1 MTKVLVIEDENALL
15 EEILDMLRLENF
27 TAVGAPN
34 GLVGVALARQH
45 LPDLIL
51 CDVIM
56 PELDGFG
63 VLQELRRD
71 SITATIPFIFLTAR
85 AEREA
90 MRKGME
96 LGADDYLTK
105 PFMQAELLAAIR
117 TRLDKHAAIETQ
129 RLRTLS
135 HRLMQMQEVERYQV
149 ARELSDET
157 GQMLAALQ
165 MILETTKGAAT
176 DANRAKI
183 NQAQDLLN
191 QLMTRIGDLSFALRP
206 VILDDLG
213 LLPVLV
219 QYFERYTAQTLID
232 VHFRHAGLEQRF
244 QPEAETAVF
253 RIIQEALTNV
263 ARHTRVRE
271 VEVHVWAAQ
280 DTLYLQI
287 EDRGGGFDL
296 ESTLTRGIATGLTRM
311 HGRAALLGG
320 YLNIESK
327 QGGGTRVLASLPAT
341 QIPKHTPTMPEF
353 DQPVE
358 MLSVH
363 DQEDEKGIRG
373 LREVPLRGT
382 ESATRIV
389 LADSYDLIRQGMRS
403 LLEAE
408 PGFVVVGEAT
418 EGWKAVELVK
428 QLKPNVL
435 IVDFALPKMN
445 GIDVTRST
453 LECSPQTRVLIL
465 SIYSGEAYVLEALK
479 CGATGYVLKHSDAG
493 DLVQAVREVSAGRR
507 YLSPALSERAIDAYV
522 RLQRAQDP
530 GLGAHDPLTNRE
542 HEIVRLVAEGYTS
555 AEIAKQ
561 LSISPRT
568 AETHRANIMRKL
580 GLRNQV
586 ELVRYALQHGLV
598 STDGS

>member
-183 NQAQDLLN
+183 NQAQELLK
-191 QLMTRIGDLSFALRP
+191 QLMSRSFWTIWGCSRC
-206 VILDDLG
+206 
-213 LLPVLV
+213 
-219 QYFERYTAQTLID
+219 
-232 VHFRHAGLEQRF
+232 
-244 QPEAETAVF
+244 
-253 RIIQEALTNV
+253 
-263 ARHTRVRE
+263 
-271 VEVHVWAAQ
+271 WS
-280 DTLYLQI
+280 
-287 EDRGGGFDL
+287 
-296 ESTLTRGIATGLTRM
+296 STL
-311 HGRAALLGG
+311 
-320 YLNIESK
+320 N
-327 QGGGTRVLASLPAT
+327 VT
-341 QIPKHTPTMPEF
+341 Q
-353 DQPVE
+353 
-358 MLSVH
+358 
-363 DQEDEKGIRG
+363 
-373 LREVPLRGT
+373 
-382 ESATRIV
+382 
-389 LADSYDLIRQGMRS
+389 
-403 LLEAE
+403 
-408 PGFVVVGEAT
+408 
-418 EGWKAVELVK
+418 
-428 QLKPNVL
+428 
-435 IVDFALPKMN
+435 
-445 GIDVTRST
+445 
-453 LECSPQTRVLIL
+453 
-465 SIYSGEAYVLEALK
+465 
-479 CGATGYVLKHSDAG
+479 
-493 DLVQAVREVSAGRR
+493 RR
-507 YLSPALSERAIDAYV
+507 R
-522 RLQRAQDP
+522 
-530 GLGAHDPLTNRE
+530 
-542 HEIVRLVAEGYTS
+542 
-555 AEIAKQ
+555 
-561 LSISPRT
+561 
-568 AETHRANIMRKL
+568 
-580 GLRNQV
+580 
-586 ELVRYALQHGLV
+586 
-598 STDGS
+598 